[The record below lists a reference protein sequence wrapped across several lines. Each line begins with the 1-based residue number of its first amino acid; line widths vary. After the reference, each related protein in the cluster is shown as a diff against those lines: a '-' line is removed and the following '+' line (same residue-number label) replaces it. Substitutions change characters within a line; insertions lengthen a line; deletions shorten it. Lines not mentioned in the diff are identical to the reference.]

1 MGNVI
6 MGGYLYILFWVVS
19 FCASVA
25 GSICGIGGGV
35 IIKPVLDSFG
45 VISVSAISFLSG
57 GTVLSMS
64 LYSIVK
70 SRMSGE
76 SLVDRK
82 IGTPLAI
89 GAAIG
94 GVAGKAIFQSI
105 SAMFADKDMVGAVQA
120 GCLLVITAGTLVY
133 TINKFKIHTHQVK
146 NTAFCIAIGLV
157 LGIISAF
164 LGIGGGPINLVVLF
178 YFFSMDM
185 KAAAQNSLYIILF
198 SQLTSLLSTLVTKTV
213 PEFSFVLLLLMAAGG
228 ILGGVCGRVINK
240 KIEERMVDRLFIFLM
255 GVIIGI
261 NAYNIYQFVC

>member
-1 MGNVI
+1 
-6 MGGYLYILFWVVS
+6 MGGYLYILFGAVS
-19 FCASVA
+19 FCASTVGA
-25 GSICGIGGGV
+25 ICGLGGGV
-35 IIKPVLDSFG
+35 IIKPVLDAFG

-70 SRMSGE
+70 SRLSGE

-94 GVAGKAIFQSI
+94 GIAGKGIFQSI
-105 SAMFADKDMVGAVQA
+105 SVMFAEQDIVGAIQA
-120 GCLLVITAGTLVY
+120 GCLLVITVGTLVY
-133 TINKFKIHTHQVK
+133 TINKFKIHTRQVK
-146 NTAFCIAIGLV
+146 NVATCIAIGLV
-157 LGIISAF
+157 LGILSAF

-185 KAAAQNSLYIILF
+185 KVAAQNSLYIILF
-198 SQLTSLLSTLVTKTV
+198 SQITSLLSTLITRTV
-213 PEFSFVLLLLMAAGG
+213 PEFSLVLLLLMAAGG

-240 KIEERMVDRLFIFLM
+240 KIEESIVDRLFVLLM